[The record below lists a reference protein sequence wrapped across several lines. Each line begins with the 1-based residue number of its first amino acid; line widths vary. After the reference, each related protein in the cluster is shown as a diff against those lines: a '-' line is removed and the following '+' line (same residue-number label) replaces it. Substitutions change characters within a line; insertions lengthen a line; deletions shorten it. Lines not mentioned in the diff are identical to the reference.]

1 MKGKEIQ
8 QGSVLLAEPFMM
20 DPNFR
25 RAAVLL
31 TEHGKGGSIG
41 FVMNRPMEMSID
53 ELLDDFPS
61 FSSSVFWGGP
71 VQTNTVH
78 YVHNV
83 GNLIEGSVKVAEGVF
98 WGGDYQKLKFLIT
111 SELVLPENIRFFIGY
126 SGWGEGQLAEE
137 MRLGSWVSAE
147 MDANY
152 LFRCAPD
159 NLWQNIMTNKG
170 DNFGVIAQL
179 PENMTWN

>member
-1 MKGKEIQ
+1 MEGKEIE
-8 QGSVLLAEPFMM
+8 QGIVLLAEPFMM

-31 TEHGKGGSIG
+31 AEHGKGGSIG

-53 ELLDDFPS
+53 ELLEDFPE
-61 FSSSVFWGGP
+61 FSSGVFWGGP

-83 GNLIEGSVKVAEGVF
+83 CEMLEGSVKVAEGVF
-98 WGGDYQKLKFLIT
+98 WGGDYKKLRFLIA
-111 SELVLPENIRFFIGY
+111 SKLILPENIRFFIGY

-137 MRLGSWVSAE
+137 MRHGSWVPAQ

-159 NLWQNIMTNKG
+159 NLWQSVMANKG